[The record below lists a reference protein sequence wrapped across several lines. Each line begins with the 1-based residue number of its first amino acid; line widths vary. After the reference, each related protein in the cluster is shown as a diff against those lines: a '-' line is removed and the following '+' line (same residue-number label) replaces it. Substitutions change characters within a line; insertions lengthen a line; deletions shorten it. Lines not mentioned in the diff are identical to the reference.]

1 MENLPEL
8 DRLDSFSKSHSTQSN
23 DLIRSAYSMTLNEKK
38 LLLKAMS
45 KIDSFNPISKDGCI
59 IVELT
64 IDECRDMFN
73 EHNIW
78 RELSNATGALQNRT
92 VTLYPEKDVKEE
104 VSWVDLSRYFEKESK
119 VQIKFG
125 STISKKLTD
134 ITEKFTQ
141 IELLD
146 VARFKS
152 VHSIR
157 LYELLKQVE
166 NKKKKSGW
174 LKITL
179 SEFRLVMG
187 LEGKY
192 KVFSTLNIRVIEP
205 AIKELN
211 RTTLWSITV
220 ERIKKGKS
228 VHMLHFEFK
237 APCVEPIKIKTANQ
251 IEPND
256 KKGNRAAITASIMD
270 IHDTNW

>member
-1 MENLPEL
+1 MKNLPEL

-78 RELSNATGALQNRT
+78 RELSSATGALQNRT

-157 LYELLKQVE
+157 LYELLKQYVIR
-166 NKKKKSGW
+166 W
-174 LKITL
+174 
-179 SEFRLVMG
+179 RLTSP
-187 LEGKY
+187 L
-192 KVFSTLNIRVIEP
+192 
-205 AIKELN
+205 
-211 RTTLWSITV
+211 
-220 ERIKKGKS
+220 
-228 VHMLHFEFK
+228 
-237 APCVEPIKIKTANQ
+237 
-251 IEPND
+251 
-256 KKGNRAAITASIMD
+256 
-270 IHDTNW
+270 